1 MPGTES
7 PIFARSYALLR
18 WLIPLTIKFPRE
30 QRFVLAKVLQQ
41 SALQMHERFIE
52 ASYSHSSTL
61 LDKLLSLI
69 HI

>member
-52 ASYSHSSTL
+52 ASYESFFNASGQTQRCSG
-61 LDKLLSLI
+61 
-69 HI
+69 

>member
-30 QRFVLAKVLQQ
+30 QRFVLAAAFQQ
-41 SALQMHERFIE
+41 SALQVLSGLSKRHIVILR
-52 ASYSHSSTL
+52 SSWTNC
-61 LDKLLSLI
+61 
-69 HI
+69 